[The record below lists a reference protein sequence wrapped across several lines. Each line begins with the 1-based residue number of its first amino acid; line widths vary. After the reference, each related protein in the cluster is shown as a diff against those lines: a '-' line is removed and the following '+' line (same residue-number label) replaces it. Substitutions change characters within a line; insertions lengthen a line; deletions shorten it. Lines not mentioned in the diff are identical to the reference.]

1 MDRIYTSA
9 GMKKIIVWSFALS
22 GLIASQSMATTSD
35 DLREILT
42 KCDLQPDQAC
52 EQLAWNFAD
61 VSEDQKLSKAEITR
75 FLRLA
80 SMSQA
85 TGMADAERS
94 AEVVTFFLGPW
105 GAQSVLDNFDF
116 DGDGFLTKAELFRD
130 VGASDIKQFTA
141 TIISSSKD
149 ALALGGAMA
158 MGQMGQMNS
167 LGTKGR
173 QQKPIA
179 TRRPQTATV
188 PRATIKQGKSTATR
202 ATTPIA
208 TNDSPAFRVVADQ
221 AKLCWIPPLGMR
233 DTDDL
238 EVSIKVTLN
247 LDGSVRGEPAILN
260 PQRITEGGEPV
271 RQFAAST
278 QRAIVD
284 CAPYNLPA
292 EHYKKW
298 QTVLLTFDARGL
310 LGQ

>member
-1 MDRIYTSA
+1 MNRIYTST

-22 GLIASQSMATTSD
+22 GLIASQSMAATSD
-35 DLREILT
+35 DLKGILT
-42 KCDLQPDQAC
+42 KCNLQPDQAC
-52 EQLAWNFAD
+52 EQLAWDFAD

-116 DGDGFLTKAELFRD
+116 DGDGFLTKAELFLD

-158 MGQMGQMNS
+158 MGQMGQMGN
-167 LGTKGR
+167 LGTTSR
-173 QQKPIA
+173 RQKPMA
-179 TRRPQTATV
+179 TRRPRTATV
-188 PRATIKQGKSTATR
+188 PRATIAPKPSVVAR
-202 ATTPIA
+202 ATPRPVTDD
-208 TNDSPAFRVVADQ
+208 TPAFQVVADQ

-233 DTDDL
+233 DTDDI

-247 LDGSVRGEPAILN
+247 LDGSLRGEPAILN
-260 PQRITEGGEPV
+260 PQRITEGGDSA

-278 QRAIVD
+278 RRAIVD
-284 CAPYNLPA
+284 CAPYKLPA
-292 EHYKKW
+292 ENYKKW
-298 QTVLLTFDARGL
+298 QVVLLTFDAGEL

>member
-1 MDRIYTSA
+1 
-9 GMKKIIVWSFALS
+9 MKKIIVWSFALS
-22 GLIASQSMATTSD
+22 GLIASQSIAATTD
-35 DLREILT
+35 DLKGILT

-52 EQLAWNFAD
+52 EELAWNFAD

-85 TGMADAERS
+85 TGMADTDRS

-130 VGASDIKQFTA
+130 VGASDIKKFTA

-158 MGQMGQMNS
+158 MGQMGNS
-167 LGTKGR
+167 GAKGH
-173 QQKPIA
+173 QQRPLT
-179 TRRPQTATV
+179 TRRPRTATV
-188 PRATIKQGKSTATR
+188 PRATIAPKKKTVARAATSR
-202 ATTPIA
+202 PLS
-208 TNDSPAFRVVADQ
+208 DGLPPFRVVADQ

-233 DTDDL
+233 DSDDI

-247 LDGSVRGEPAILN
+247 LDGSVRGEPTILN
-260 PQRITEGGEPV
+260 PQRITEGGDSA

-292 EHYKKW
+292 DNYKKW
-298 QTVLLTFDARGL
+298 QIVLLTFDIGEL
-310 LGQ
+310 LGK